1 MEKKLRVRDCIN
13 ALSLSVIHGE
23 AYLDNEVTR
32 AVVSRP
38 GVEIYSNYF
47 DFYEYNRI
55 QVLGT
60 KEMNLF
66 YMVDEGQRQ
75 ERVFRLFQDLPPA
88 FIFTHNVSEIP
99 DEFIAASDKYKV
111 PILRSSQT
119 TTTCISALGTY
130 LSEELAVKKSFHGVM
145 MDINGVGVMLTG
157 KSRIGK
163 SETALQLLKMG
174 HTLISDDRVDIAE
187 PNVGILVASC
197 PSTIER
203 MMEVRGIGLID
214 VVDLFGVRAFRNKKT
229 ISLIVELKSPEDEKH
244 ATRLGL
250 EEEFETIFSTK
261 VPKVSI
267 YVKPGRNIASLV
279 EVAAYNWRLK
289 TIGKN
294 AALEFTER
302 LENLVRK
309 EK

>member
-1 MEKKLRVRDCIN
+1 
-13 ALSLSVIHGE
+13 
-23 AYLDNEVTR
+23 
-32 AVVSRP
+32 
-38 GVEIYSNYF
+38 
-47 DFYEYNRI
+47 
-55 QVLGT
+55 
-60 KEMNLF
+60 
-66 YMVDEGQRQ
+66 
-75 ERVFRLFQDLPPA
+75 
-88 FIFTHNVSEIP
+88 
-99 DEFIAASDKYKV
+99 
-111 PILRSSQT
+111 
-119 TTTCISALGTY
+119 
-130 LSEELAVKKSFHGVM
+130 
-145 MDINGVGVMLTG
+145 
-157 KSRIGK
+157 
-163 SETALQLLKMG
+163 MG
-174 HTLISDDRVDIAE
+174 HTLISDDRFDIAE

-289 TIGKN
+289 TMGKN